1 MEGRGLCRLGL
12 VAGSFLTN
20 WSQWNGERK
29 PTRVI
34 SSRFCGHLGFVTSLV
49 WGGGPPEEWQM
60 LLFFLTGSVSNGS
73 DKSFSS
79 LMGTGLV
86 VALDSTGQI
95 SFTQMQESESSNL
108 TGTFSANGRNPLRD
122 TLDGYCVCPADL
134 GRDLSLTS
142 RQLQMLSL
150 DIWGGSPSRHCHRVP
165 VAQAG

>member
-1 MEGRGLCRLGL
+1 MIPRTSDGRQGTLSPWSCGWLLSDKLEL
-12 VAGSFLTN
+12 VEWGKEAEKPFS
-20 WSQWNGERK
+20 RK

-86 VALDSTGQI
+86 VALDSTG
-95 SFTQMQESESSNL
+95 
-108 TGTFSANGRNPLRD
+108 
-122 TLDGYCVCPADL
+122 
-134 GRDLSLTS
+134 
-142 RQLQMLSL
+142 
-150 DIWGGSPSRHCHRVP
+150 
-165 VAQAG
+165 